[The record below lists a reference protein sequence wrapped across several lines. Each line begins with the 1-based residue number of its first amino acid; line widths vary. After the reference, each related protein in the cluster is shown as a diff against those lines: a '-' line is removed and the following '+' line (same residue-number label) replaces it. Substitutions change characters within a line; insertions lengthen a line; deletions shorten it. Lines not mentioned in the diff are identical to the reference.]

1 MIIIIIIIIVAETTH
16 VCVHEQGVQEYR
28 IASGFGITIN
38 DLLPLKYTITIS
50 YEDHPAAAIDIIG
63 IK

>member
-1 MIIIIIIIIVAETTH
+1 M
-16 VCVHEQGVQEYR
+16 CVHEQGVQEYR

-38 DLLPLKYTITIS
+38 DLLLLQYTIS

>member
-1 MIIIIIIIIVAETTH
+1 M
-16 VCVHEQGVQEYR
+16 CVHEQGVQEYR

-38 DLLPLKYTITIS
+38 DYLLPLQQTS
-50 YEDHPAAAIDIIG
+50 YEDHPATAIDIIG

>member
-1 MIIIIIIIIVAETTH
+1 MIIVAETTH

-38 DLLPLKYTITIS
+38 DLLPLQYTIVQVTKTILLLLL
-50 YEDHPAAAIDIIG
+50 I
-63 IK
+63 

>member
-1 MIIIIIIIIVAETTH
+1 MIIIIIVIIAAETTH

-28 IASGFGITIN
+28 IASGFGTTIN
-38 DLLPLKYTITIS
+38 DLLPLKYTIS
-50 YEDHPAAAIDIIG
+50 YEDHPATAIDIIG